1 MKGRLAGIPSRARR
15 HHFEQGS
22 GMTKTMM
29 GSLRELQKIDE
40 EVRTLRSEIEAFDP
54 RLAEVEE
61 PALRLEAEFTKNRAR
76 LDQMRTDARRL
87 ERGAEDKRA
96 RAKRLDERL
105 TQVSNLRE
113 EAAVRTELDL
123 IRRAIEAEEQEAMTL
138 LEQVGRSEVA
148 LEELEEATLAA
159 RAEVEPNQEAM
170 LAQRGDLKDRLSL
183 LQSRRNVLLE
193 ALGDAERRVYE
204 SFHGSGRKVV
214 VATLTEDG
222 ACGACYGM
230 VPLQLQN
237 EIRRGS
243 ALLRCEACG
252 VILTAEPEPEE
263 VTPVQSESGEPESE
277 ETESADIEA
286 AQSESPGA

>member
-1 MKGRLAGIPSRARR
+1 
-15 HHFEQGS
+15 
-22 GMTKTMM
+22 MTKTMM

-61 PALRLEAEFTKNRAR
+61 PALRLEAEFGKNRDR

-105 TQVSNLRE
+105 NQVSNLRE

-138 LEQVGRSEVA
+138 LEQVRRSEIA

-170 LAQRGDLKDRLSL
+170 LAQRGALKERLSQL
-183 LQSRRNVLLE
+183 RARRDVLLE
-193 ALGDAERRVYE
+193 TLGDAERRVYE

-214 VATLTEDG
+214 VAVLTEDG

-243 ALLRCEACG
+243 GLLRCEACG

-263 VTPVQSESGEPESE
+263 ETPASSGPGQLESE
-277 ETESADIEA
+277 GSASEEMEPADIEA